1 MKKAK
6 LEDSK
11 MLLAKAEELREQ
23 ALSALQIDLVD
34 NTTIYLGGLQHV
46 ADNLRGESP
55 RPELAKELGKLREVI
70 NSMIGTPKTKTGKQR
85 SGKVSTKEKV
95 EWLSKRLASGSE
107 VQKGKLVDE
116 FAELKQM
123 RNSPTLLD
131 KALKGNQLFK
141 MRDEGRCVMVSS
153 QMGKAR

>member
-6 LEDSK
+6 SDDSK
-11 MLLAKAEELREQ
+11 MLLAKAEKLREQ

-55 RPELAKELGKLREVI
+55 RPELAKELGKLREII
-70 NSMIGTPKTKTGKQR
+70 NSMIGTPKTKSGKQR
-85 SGKVSTKEKV
+85 SGKVSTNEKI
-95 EWLSKRLASGSE
+95 EWLSKRLAMGGE
-107 VQKGKLVDE
+107 FQKGKLVDE

-123 RNSPTLLD
+123 KNSPTLLD

-141 MRDEGRCVMVSS
+141 MRDEGRCVMVSLAK
-153 QMGKAR
+153 GAK

>member
-1 MKKAK
+1 MKKEN
-6 LEDSK
+6 LDDSK
-11 MLLAKAEELREQ
+11 MLLAKADELREQ

-34 NTTIYLGGLQHV
+34 NTTIYLGGLSHV

-70 NSMIGTPKTKTGKQR
+70 NSMIGTPKSGKQR
-85 SGKVSTKEKV
+85 SGKVSTNEKID
-95 EWLSKRLASGSE
+95 WLSKRLANGSE

-141 MRDEGRCVMVSS
+141 MRDEGRCVMVSL

>member
-1 MKKAK
+1 MKKTK
-6 LEDSK
+6 SDDSK

-46 ADNLRGESP
+46 ADNLRGEAP
-55 RPELAKELGKLREVI
+55 RPELAKELRKLREVI
-70 NSMIGTPKTKTGKQR
+70 DSMIGPQKTKSGKQR
-85 SGKVSTKEKV
+85 SGKVSTLEKMD
-95 EWLSKRLASGSE
+95 WLKKRLANGAE

-123 RNSPTLLD
+123 RNFPTLLD

-141 MRDEGRCVMVSS
+141 MRDEGRCVMVSLAKEES
-153 QMGKAR
+153 